1 MTRIPTSTALPT
13 EDRVGALDA
22 ARSSLGVPLVAIAVP
37 YLSIALAGGPQHTR
51 RIGAVISSFA
61 STAVPDTR
69 GGISPGLGKGELSL
83 RVPPKLHLLPD
94 LHQVQPR
101 RAHQALHLRGDGFEV
116 AHETVRAVGTK
127 LEDAEDVLDGGLHL
141 RGKAEFL
148 NAEIEKGGRKGE
160 GASLHRARTEPVHR
174 ITPVEVCSRGA

>member
-1 MTRIPTSTALPT
+1 MTRIPTSTALPGARLHLGHKALAFLRLTSEGIT

-51 RIGAVISSFA
+51 GIGAVISSFA

-101 RAHQALHLRGDGFEV
+101 RAHQAFTFAAMVSKWLTRLV
-116 AHETVRAVGTK
+116 APLAPNLKTPRMYSMGVCTSVG
-127 LEDAEDVLDGGLHL
+127 
-141 RGKAEFL
+141 RQ
-148 NAEIEKGGRKGE
+148 N
-160 GASLHRARTEPVHR
+160 S
-174 ITPVEVCSRGA
+174 